1 MSSEEN
7 TWGKGG
13 DTGNVWY
20 FVGTVGKWTKKFEI
34 SGWKVFVMKKINWES
49 LWTEGRFELDKE
61 EDGGDYSINDDCW

>member
-34 SGWKVFVMKKINWES
+34 LGWNVFC
-49 LWTEGRFELDKE
+49 DE
-61 EDGGDYSINDDCW
+61 EDQLGKSLNWRKVWAG